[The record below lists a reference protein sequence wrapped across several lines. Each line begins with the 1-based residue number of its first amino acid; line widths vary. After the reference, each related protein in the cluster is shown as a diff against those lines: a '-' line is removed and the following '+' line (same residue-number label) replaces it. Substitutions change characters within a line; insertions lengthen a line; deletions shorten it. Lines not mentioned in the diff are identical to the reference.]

1 MKISILIDESFD
13 IENCESGYIVALM
26 VNEWWVFLKK
36 DSLDL
41 IGVFE
46 TIHEVKNFISSLIM
60 PID

>member
-1 MKISILIDESFD
+1 MKISIDESFD
-13 IENCESGYIVALM
+13 IENCKSGYIVALM
-26 VNEWWVFLKK
+26 VNEWWGFLKK

>member
-13 IENCESGYIVALM
+13 IENCDTGYIAALM
-26 VNEWWVFLKK
+26 IDEWWVFLKN

-46 TIHEVKNFISSLIM
+46 TIQEVKEYIKKLI
-60 PID
+60 I

>member
-1 MKISILIDESFD
+1 MKISISVDESFG
-13 IENCESGYIVALM
+13 IENCESGYIVVRM

-46 TIHEVKNFISSLIM
+46 TIEELGALYIY
-60 PID
+60 

>member
-13 IENCESGYIVALM
+13 IENCETGYIAALM
-26 VNEWWVFLKK
+26 IDEWWVFLKN

-46 TIHEVKNFISSLIM
+46 TIHEVKNFIEYLVK
-60 PID
+60 